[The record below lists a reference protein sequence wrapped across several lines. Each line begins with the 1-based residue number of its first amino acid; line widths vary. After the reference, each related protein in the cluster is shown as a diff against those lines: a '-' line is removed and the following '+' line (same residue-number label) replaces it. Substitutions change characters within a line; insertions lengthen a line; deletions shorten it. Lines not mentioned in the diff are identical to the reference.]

1 MATCAAV
8 AVLYALA
15 ALGIAVW
22 TRDGGPLAVRWAW
35 VALFLDLAVLGSLT
49 LLTGVET
56 PQSWTSDVLTTGFL
70 LVPVLAAAQLRPLVC
85 AAVVVPAVAVY
96 LLAGIATRTANE
108 EPWTS
113 LLLRTLVMAGVA
125 GGCVAL
131 SFIQRSR
138 VSTIGRLVRARTD
151 LLAELTALERRERR
165 ALSEQLHDGAL
176 QYVLA
181 ARQDLD
187 DARDTGAP
195 EAFDRLEQALV
206 ESSRLLRTTVA
217 ELHPAVLERAGLPAA
232 LRDAVRTTAAR
243 AGLTADLDVDGW
255 PADLRTPVDGLLY
268 RTACELL
275 GNVAKHARAGRLV
288 VTLALVGDTARL
300 TVADDGVGV
309 GARTAWTSATAS
321 ARATSGWRRTRCASR
336 RRAGRSPSRPAP
348 PPAPWRRSSY
358 PCRRQVGRPPT
369 RTRTS
374 AGGRRADAERGEGNP
389 RAVFRRSR
397 RRGGSLLVGAGLEA
411 NRGPRERGRH
421 RRARGLR
428 PSAVAG
434 GHGDGAVAVVTDR
447 VVERGAQRHVRQ
459 ERKVGVRV
467 PGPLLLDHTSH
478 GPGGIEQH
486 HERHRA
492 DVPGAVDLPHD
503 DLRHRGRH
511 LRNGH
516 RRGQRLP
523 AAAGGETVDPVE
535 LGAGVFGVGG
545 GHPAHG
551 CPEHEVAGV
560 VRGEPGRC
568 DGRGFHDGRV
578 PLPSPPPAG

>member
-1 MATCAAV
+1 MTAPPASQPLGPVLGPDVAAVLVEHARRGVRLQVAVRAVLVVFVAATVLVVPPAHDVATCAAV

-35 VALFLDLAVLGSLT
+35 VALFLDLAVLASLT

-255 PADLRTPVDGLLY
+255 PAELRTPVDGLLY
-268 RTACELL
+268 RTARELL

-309 GARTAWTSATAS
+309 GGPDGVDLGHRLGEGHIGLAS
-321 ARATSGWRRTRCASR
+321 HALRVEA
-336 RRAGRSPSRPAP
+336 
-348 PPAPWRRSSY
+348 
-358 PCRRQVGRPPT
+358 
-369 RTRTS
+369 
-374 AGGRRADAERGEGNP
+374 AGGTLTVAPGTT
-389 RAVFRRSR
+389 
-397 RRGGSLLVGAGLEA
+397 AGTLA
-411 NRGPRERGRH
+411 
-421 RRARGLR
+421 
-428 PSAVAG
+428 
-434 GHGDGAVAVVTDR
+434 T
-447 VVERGAQRHVRQ
+447 VE
-459 ERKVGVRV
+459 
-467 PGPLLLDHTSH
+467 
-478 GPGGIEQH
+478 
-486 HERHRA
+486 
-492 DVPGAVDLPHD
+492 LP
-503 DLRHRGRH
+503 
-511 LRNGH
+511 
-516 RRGQRLP
+516 LP
-523 AAAGGETVDPVE
+523 AARGPAADP
-535 LGAGVFGVGG
+535 
-545 GHPAHG
+545 H
-551 CPEHEVAGV
+551 
-560 VRGEPGRC
+560 
-568 DGRGFHDGRV
+568 
-578 PLPSPPPAG
+578 